1 MKILFIQPRVGIGDF
16 ILFLPFIKAIAEQE
30 YNPEIYILTKKR
42 TAANQILIHDKKIKI
57 IFVERDRD
65 GKEKHDGIKGFFQ
78 LKKLIK
84 SYSFDKAFILH
95 QSCRYALLC
104 KLAGIKNI
112 LGYGRNFQFIFLST
126 FIFNKN
132 FFNKNFN
139 IYEEALSFTKKII
152 KDKEFNK
159 NAEIIITNQEK
170 DDFFNKYKHNKYNNF
185 IIGIGGSGPTVKWPV
200 ENWITLIDYLNK
212 NFTINFI
219 IAGGKNDEVDFNLIK
234 EKLKIQNISSLCNL
248 NIRDAMIGMSFGKF
262 FIGNDS
268 GMHHVAAA
276 IGINTLVLIGST
288 PLNYTKY
295 STFMNQIIPDDCQD
309 VGHSSNAM
317 KNISIQAVIK
327 KFENINLIKKL
338 F

>member
-30 YNPEIYILTKKR
+30 KNSEIYILTKKR

-57 IFVERDRD
+57 IFLERGR
-65 GKEKHDGIKGFFQ
+65 GGNEKHDGIKGFFQ
-78 LKKLIK
+78 LKNLIK

-112 LGYGRNFQFIFLST
+112 LGYGRNFQFLFLSPL
-126 FIFNKN
+126 IFNNN

-139 IYEEALSFTKKII
+139 IYEEAFKFTKKII
-152 KDKEFNK
+152 EYKEFK
-159 NAEIIITNQEK
+159 RNAEIIITDKEK
-170 DDFFNKYKHNKYNNF
+170 NDFVAKYKFNKNKNI
-185 IIGIGGSGPTVKWPV
+185 IIGIGGSGPTVKWPI

-212 NFTINFI
+212 NLTINFI
-219 IAGGKNDEVDFNLIK
+219 IAGGKNDEINFNLIK
-234 EKLKIQNISSLCNL
+234 EKLKIENIFSLCNL
-248 NIRDAMIGMSFGKF
+248 NIREAIIGMSFGNF

-268 GMHHVAAA
+268 GMHHIAAA
-276 IGINTLVLIGST
+276 VGINTLVLVGST

-295 STFMNQIIPDDCQD
+295 STFMHQLTPDGYKD

-317 KNISIQAVIK
+317 KNISVSNVIK
-327 KFENINLIKKL
+327 NFENINSIKKL

>member
-16 ILFLPFIKAIAEQE
+16 ILFLPFIKAIAQQE
-30 YNPEIYILTKKR
+30 HNPEIYILTKKR

-112 LGYGRNFQFIFLST
+112 LGYGRNFQFLFLT
-126 FIFNKN
+126 PFIFNKN

-139 IYEEALSFTKKII
+139 IYKEALSFTKKII

-159 NAEIIITNQEK
+159 NAEIIITNKEK
-170 DDFFNKYKHNKYNNF
+170 DDFYNKYKHNKNNNF

-212 NFTINFI
+212 NFTINFV
-219 IAGGKNDEVDFNLIK
+219 IAGGKNDGVDFNLIK

-248 NIRDAMIGMSFGKF
+248 DIRDAMIGMSFGKF

-295 STFMNQIIPDDCQD
+295 STFMNQIIPDDYQD

-317 KNISIQAVIK
+317 KNISVQAVIK

>member
-1 MKILFIQPRVGIGDF
+1 MRILFIQPRVGIGDF
-16 ILFLPFIKAIAEQE
+16 ILFLPFIKAIAEHE
-30 YNPEIYILTKKR
+30 KNSEIYILTKKR
-42 TAANQILIHDKKIKI
+42 TAADQILIHDKNIKI
-57 IFVERDRD
+57 IFLERNSY

-112 LGYGRNFQFIFLST
+112 LGYGRNFQFLFLSPL
-126 FIFNKN
+126 IFNKN

-139 IYEEALSFTKKII
+139 IYEEALNFTKKII
-152 KDKEFNK
+152 NNKEFK
-159 NAEIIITNQEK
+159 RNAEIIITKKEK
-170 DDFFNKYKHNKYNNF
+170 DDFDIKYKFSQKKNI
-185 IIGIGGSGPTVKWPV
+185 IIGIGGSGPTVKWSI

-212 NFTINFI
+212 NFAANFI
-219 IAGGKNDEVDFNLIK
+219 IAGGKNEEIEFNFIK
-234 EKLKIQNISSLCNL
+234 QKLKIDNIFSLCNL
-248 NIRDAMIGMSFGKF
+248 NIRQAIVGMSFGKF

-268 GMHHVAAA
+268 GMQHLAAS
-276 IGINTLVLIGST
+276 ISIDTLVLIGST

-295 STFMNQIIPDDCQD
+295 STFMNQIIPDGYQD

-317 KNISIQAVIK
+317 NNISINSVIK
-327 KFENINLIKKL
+327 KIENINLIKKL

>member
-1 MKILFIQPRVGIGDF
+1 MRILFIQPRVGIGDF
-16 ILFLPFIKAIAEQE
+16 ILFLPFIRAIAEHE
-30 YNPEIYILTKKR
+30 KNSEIYILTKKR
-42 TAANQILIHDKKIKI
+42 TAADQILIHDKNIKI
-57 IFVERDRD
+57 IFLERNSC
-65 GKEKHDGIKGFFQ
+65 GKEKHDGIMGFFQ

-112 LGYGRNFQFIFLST
+112 LGYGRNFQFLFLSPL
-126 FIFNKN
+126 IFNKN

-139 IYEEALSFTKKII
+139 IYEEALNFTKKII
-152 KDKEFNK
+152 NNKEFK
-159 NAEIIITNQEK
+159 RNAEIIITKKEK
-170 DDFFNKYKHNKYNNF
+170 DDFDIKYKFSQKKNI
-185 IIGIGGSGPTVKWPV
+185 IIGIGGSGPTVKWSI

-212 NFTINFI
+212 NFAANFI
-219 IAGGKNDEVDFNLIK
+219 IAGGKNEEVEFNFIK
-234 EKLKIQNISSLCNL
+234 EKLKIDNIFSLCNL
-248 NIRDAMIGMSFGKF
+248 NIRQAIVGMSFGKF

-268 GMHHVAAA
+268 GMHHLAAS
-276 IGINTLVLIGST
+276 ISIDTLVLIGST

-295 STFMNQIIPDDCQD
+295 STFMNQIIPDAYQD

-317 KNISIQAVIK
+317 KSISINNVIK
-327 KFENINLIKKL
+327 KIENINLIKKL

>member
-16 ILFLPFIKAIAEQE
+16 ILFLPFINAIAEQE
-30 YNPEIYILTKKR
+30 KNSEIYILTKKR
-42 TAANQILIHDKKIKI
+42 TVADQILIHDKKIKI
-57 IFVERDRD
+57 IYLERDKS
-65 GKEKHDGIKGFFQ
+65 GKEKHDGIMGFFR
-78 LKKLIK
+78 LKNLIK

-112 LGYGRNFQFIFLST
+112 LGYGRNFQFLFLSPL
-126 FIFNKN
+126 IFNNN

-152 KDKEFNK
+152 KYKEFNK
-159 NAEIIITNQEK
+159 NAEIIITNNEK
-170 DDFFNKYKHNKYNNF
+170 DDFYNKYKHNRNNNI

-200 ENWITLIDYLNK
+200 ENWIALIDYLNK

-219 IAGGKNDEVDFNLIK
+219 IAGGKNDEVEFNLIK
-234 EKLKIQNISSLCNL
+234 EKLRIQNIFSLCNL
-248 NIRDAMIGMSFGKF
+248 NIREAMIGMSFGKF

-295 STFMNQIIPDDCQD
+295 STFMNQIIPDGYQD

-317 KNISIQAVIK
+317 KNISIQTVIK
-327 KFENINLIKKL
+327 KFANINSIKKL

>member
-1 MKILFIQPRVGIGDF
+1 MKILFIQPRIGIGDF
-16 ILFLPFIKAIAEQE
+16 ILFLPFINAIAEQE
-30 YNPEIYILTKKR
+30 QNSEIYILTKKR

-57 IFVERDRD
+57 IFLERDMSS
-65 GKEKHDGIKGFFQ
+65 KEKHDGIREFFQ
-78 LKKLIK
+78 LKNLIK

-112 LGYGRNFQFIFLST
+112 LGYGRNFQFLFLSPL
-126 FIFNKN
+126 IFNNN
-132 FFNKNFN
+132 FFNKNFS
-139 IYEEALSFTKKII
+139 IYEEALKFTKRII
-152 KDKEFNK
+152 NNKEFK
-159 NAEIIITNQEK
+159 RNAEIIITNNEK
-170 DDFFNKYKHNKYNNF
+170 DDFDTKYKFNKNKNI
-185 IIGIGGSGPTVKWPV
+185 IIGIGGSGPTVKWPI

-219 IAGGKNDEVDFNLIK
+219 IAGGKNDQIEFNFIK
-234 EKLKIQNISSLCNL
+234 EKLKIKNIFSLCNL
-248 NIRDAMIGMSFGKF
+248 NIREAIIGMSSGKF

-268 GMHHVAAA
+268 GMHHIAAA

-295 STFMNQIIPDDCQD
+295 STFMNQILPDGYDN
-309 VGHSSNAM
+309 VEHSSNAM
-317 KNISIQAVIK
+317 KNISVKSVIK
-327 KFENINLIKKL
+327 NFENINSIKKL

>member
-16 ILFLPFIKAIAEQE
+16 ILFIPFIKAIADQEQS
-30 YNPEIYILTKKR
+30 YEIFILTKKR
-42 TAANQILIHDKKIKI
+42 TLADQILIYDKKIKI
-57 IFVERDRD
+57 IFIERDRD
-65 GKEKHDGIKGFFQ
+65 GKGKHDGIKGFFQ
-78 LKKLIK
+78 LKNLIK
-84 SYSFDKAFILH
+84 SYSFDKVFILH
-95 QSCRYALLC
+95 QSSRYALLC

-112 LGYGRNFQFIFLST
+112 LGYGRNFQFLFLSPL
-126 FIFNKN
+126 IFNSN

-139 IYEEALSFTKKII
+139 IYEEALSFTNIII
-152 KDKEFNK
+152 KNKEFNK
-159 NAEIIITNQEK
+159 NAEIIITDKEK
-170 DDFFNKYKHNKYNNF
+170 DDFQKKYTFNKKKNI
-185 IIGIGGSGPTVKWPV
+185 IIGIGGSGPTVKWPI
-200 ENWITLIDYLNK
+200 ENWITLINYLNK

-219 IAGGKNDEVDFNLIK
+219 IAGGKNDEVEFNLIK
-234 EKLKIQNISSLCNL
+234 EKLKIQNIFSLCNL
-248 NIRDAMIGMSFGKF
+248 NIREAIIGMSYGKI

-268 GMHHVAAA
+268 GMHHLAAA

-288 PLNYTKY
+288 PLNYTTY
-295 STFMNQIIPDDCQD
+295 STFMNQIIPDGYQN

>member
-16 ILFLPFIKAIAEQE
+16 ILFLPFIKAIADQEQS
-30 YNPEIYILTKKR
+30 YEIFILTKKR
-42 TAANQILIHDKKIKI
+42 TLADQILIYDKKIKI
-57 IFVERDRD
+57 IFIERDRD

-78 LKKLIK
+78 LKNLIK
-84 SYSFDKAFILH
+84 SYSFDKVFILH

-104 KLAGIKNI
+104 KVAGIKNI
-112 LGYGRNFQFIFLST
+112 LGYGRNFQFLFLSPL
-126 FIFNKN
+126 IFNSI

-139 IYEEALSFTKKII
+139 IYEEALSFTNKII
-152 KDKEFNK
+152 KNKEFNK
-159 NAEIIITNQEK
+159 NAEIIITDKEK
-170 DDFFNKYKHNKYNNF
+170 DDFYNKYTFNKNNNI
-185 IIGIGGSGPTVKWPV
+185 IIGIGGSGPTVKWPI
-200 ENWITLIDYLNK
+200 ENWITLINYLNK

-219 IAGGKNDEVDFNLIK
+219 IAGGKNDEVEFNLIK
-234 EKLKIQNISSLCNL
+234 EKLKIQNIFSLCNL
-248 NIRDAMIGMSFGKF
+248 NIREAIIGMSFGKF

-268 GMHHVAAA
+268 GMHHLAAA

-295 STFMNQIIPDDCQD
+295 STFMNQIIPDGYQD
-309 VGHSSNAM
+309 VGHSSHAM
-317 KNISIQAVIK
+317 KNISIQNVIK

>member
-1 MKILFIQPRVGIGDF
+1 MKILFIQPRIGIGDF

-30 YNPEIYILTKKR
+30 KNSEIYILTKKR
-42 TAANQILIHDKKIKI
+42 TAADQILIYDKKIKI
-57 IFVERDRD
+57 IFLERSAG
-65 GKEKHDGIKGFFQ
+65 GKQKHDGIKGFFQ
-78 LKKLIK
+78 LRNLIK

-95 QSCRYALLC
+95 QSCRYSLLC

-112 LGYGRNFQFIFLST
+112 LGYGRNFQFLFLSPL
-126 FIFNKN
+126 IFNKN

-139 IYEEALSFTKKII
+139 IYEEALNFTKKII
-152 KDKEFNK
+152 NNKEFK
-159 NAEIIITNQEK
+159 RNAEIIITNKEK
-170 DDFFNKYKHNKYNNF
+170 DDFNIRYKFTKNKNI
-185 IIGIGGSGPTVKWPV
+185 IIGIGGSTHTVKWPI

-219 IAGGKNDEVDFNLIK
+219 IAGGKNEEVEFNLIK
-234 EKLKIQNISSLCNL
+234 EKLKIDNMFSLCNL
-248 NIRDAMIGMSFGKF
+248 NVREAIVGMSFGKF

-268 GMHHVAAA
+268 GMHHLAAS
-276 IGINTLVLIGST
+276 IGIDTLVLIGST

-295 STFMNQIIPDDCQD
+295 STFMNQIIPDGYQD

-317 KNISIQAVIK
+317 KEISTVSVIK
-327 KFENINLIKKL
+327 KIENINLIKKL

>member
-30 YNPEIYILTKKR
+30 RNSEIYILTKKR
-42 TAANQILIHDKKIKI
+42 TVADQLLINDKKIKI

-65 GKEKHDGIKGFFQ
+65 GKGKHDGIKGFFQ
-78 LKKLIK
+78 LKNLIK
-84 SYSFDKAFILH
+84 SYSFDKVFILH

-112 LGYGRNFQFIFLST
+112 LGYGRNFQFLFLSPL
-126 FIFNKN
+126 IFNKN

-139 IYEEALSFTKKII
+139 IYEEALNFTKKII
-152 KDKEFNK
+152 NNKEFK
-159 NAEIIITNQEK
+159 RNAEIIITKKEK
-170 DDFFNKYKHNKYNNF
+170 DDFDIKYKFSKKKNI
-185 IIGIGGSGPTVKWPV
+185 IIGIGGSGPTVKWSI

-212 NFTINFI
+212 NFAANFI
-219 IAGGKNDEVDFNLIK
+219 IAGGKNEEVEFNFIK
-234 EKLKIQNISSLCNL
+234 QKLKIDNIFSLCNL
-248 NIRDAMIGMSFGKF
+248 NIRQAIVGMSFGKF

-268 GMHHVAAA
+268 GMHHLAAS
-276 IGINTLVLIGST
+276 ISIDTLVLIGST

-295 STFMNQIIPDDCQD
+295 STFMNQIIPDGYQD

-317 KNISIQAVIK
+317 KSISINNVIK
-327 KFENINLIKKL
+327 KIENINLIKKL

>member
-1 MKILFIQPRVGIGDF
+1 MRILFIQPRVGIGDF
-16 ILFLPFIKAIAEQE
+16 VLFLPFIKAIAEHE
-30 YNPEIYILTKKR
+30 RNSEIYILTKKR
-42 TAANQILIHDKKIKI
+42 TVADKILIHDKNIKI
-57 IFVERDRD
+57 IFLERNSC

-112 LGYGRNFQFIFLST
+112 LGYGRNFQFLFLSPL
-126 FIFNKN
+126 IFNKN

-139 IYEEALSFTKKII
+139 IYEEALNFTKKII
-152 KDKEFNK
+152 NNKEFK
-159 NAEIIITNQEK
+159 RNAEIIITKKEK
-170 DDFFNKYKHNKYNNF
+170 DNFDIKYKFSQKKNI
-185 IIGIGGSGPTVKWPV
+185 IIGIGGSGPTVKWSI

-212 NFTINFI
+212 NFAANFI
-219 IAGGKNDEVDFNLIK
+219 IAGGKNEEIEFNFIK
-234 EKLKIQNISSLCNL
+234 QKLKIDNIFSLCNL
-248 NIRDAMIGMSFGKF
+248 NIRQAIVGMSFGKF

-268 GMHHVAAA
+268 GMHHLAAS
-276 IGINTLVLIGST
+276 IGIDTLVLIGST

-295 STFMNQIIPDDCQD
+295 STFMNQIIPDGYQD
-309 VGHSSNAM
+309 VSHSSNAM
-317 KNISIQAVIK
+317 KNISTNNVIK
-327 KFENINLIKKL
+327 KIENINLIKKL